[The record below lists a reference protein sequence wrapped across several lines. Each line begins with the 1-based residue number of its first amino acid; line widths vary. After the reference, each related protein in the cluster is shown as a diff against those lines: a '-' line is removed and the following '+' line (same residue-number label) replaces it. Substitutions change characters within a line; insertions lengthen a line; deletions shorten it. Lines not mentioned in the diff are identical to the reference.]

1 MIFNNRNFDFK
12 LQGQD
17 IEVFDTY
24 SYVGLIFKCNGIF
37 LIEKRMLVNQAQ
49 KALYSLCKKI
59 RNQVIPTDLEL
70 KLFDVMV
77 QRILADVCEI
87 WRFDDL

>member
-24 SYVGLIFKCNGIF
+24 SYVGLIFKCNGIY

-49 KALYSLCKKI
+49 KALYTLCKKI

-87 WRFDDL
+87 WGFDDL